1 MFQSFHGVTLPK
13 VVSPQAVSSEAEQEA
28 RSLAA
33 LGEAGAVPSA
43 IVEGTDAVGVEQT
56 PDHAVDAGPATDKRF
71 TVAALLLIMVLAS
84 MEMTVTSTAMPTII
98 GELQG
103 LQHYSWVASLYL
115 LACTVTMPLYGRLAD
130 VLGRKRVILG
140 ATLLFTSGSV
150 AAAFSHSM
158 TQLIVFR
165 GIQGLGA
172 GGIMP
177 VVLTILGDLFT
188 LQQRARMQGMFSAV
202 WGISSLAGPAFGA
215 FLVKTLG
222 WRWVFLVNLP
232 FGLLG
237 LAVLVWKY
245 HDRQKPH
252 STDLDLPGIALLSIA
267 SVSLLSLVSGM
278 GPGGLPNL
286 TLGMLAIATVVST
299 VLFVLQERR
308 VAHPVLPPALLM
320 RGEVGP
326 NFLAMLFF
334 GCCFLA
340 LDTFVPLYVQGG
352 RGGGADAAAFVVT
365 PVMLTWATCHIFIA
379 PLIVRWG
386 FRNVAIMGAIAILI
400 GFGGLI
406 TGAFQEWPRWALTA
420 ILAVTG
426 FGFGASSMAYLLGA
440 QDAVD
445 YHQRG
450 IVTSTV
456 SFCRTIG
463 GSMGV
468 GALGAAFNL
477 LARNGLAKLESI
489 GVGSDVVMDPKKQ
502 VGLPESTISLI
513 HTTIA
518 DGLRWIFVVMFAVG
532 VLQLIATFM
541 MRRKAAPAKVS
552 KEDALEG
559 AMG

>member
-1 MFQSFHGVTLPK
+1 MQKAVT
-13 VVSPQAVSSEAEQEA
+13 SEIEAEA
-28 RSLAA
+28 SSLAA

-43 IVEGTDAVGVEQT
+43 IVENGDALGIGDE
-56 PDHAVDAGPATDKRF
+56 AGEASASGPVTDKRF

-98 GELQG
+98 GELHG
-103 LQHYSWVASLYL
+103 LEHYSWVASLYL

-130 VLGRKRVILG
+130 VLGRKKVILA
-140 ATLLFTSGSV
+140 ATLLFTAGSV
-150 AAAFSHSM
+150 MAAFSHSM
-158 TQLIVFR
+158 VQLIVYR
-165 GIQGLGA
+165 GLQGMGA

-188 LQQRARMQGMFSAV
+188 LKERARMQGLFSAV

-215 FLVKTLG
+215 FLVTSLG

-245 HDRQKPH
+245 HDLRKPH
-252 STDLDLPGIALLSIA
+252 STDLDLPGIALLSVA
-267 SVSLLSLVSGM
+267 SVSLLSLVSGL
-278 GPGGLPNL
+278 GPGGLSNM
-286 TLGMLAIATVVST
+286 TVAILAVVTVISSA
-299 VLFVLQERR
+299 LFVFQERR
-308 VAHPVLPPALLM
+308 VAHPVLPMSLLL
-320 RGEVGP
+320 RREVGP
-326 NFLAMLFF
+326 NFLAMMFF

-352 RGGGADAAAFVVT
+352 RGGGANAAAFVVT

-379 PLIVRWG
+379 PLLVRWG
-386 FRNVAIMGAIAILI
+386 FRKVAIMGAVAILF
-400 GFGGLI
+400 GFGGLVC
-406 TGAFQEWPRWALTA
+406 GAFHEWPRWALTTV
-420 ILAVTG
+420 LAVTG

-468 GALGAAFNL
+468 GLLGATFNV
-477 LARNGLAKLESI
+477 LASGNLQKLEAM
-489 GVGSDVVMDPKKQ
+489 GVSPAAAMDPKLQ
-502 VGLPESTISLI
+502 LSLTPEATSLI
-513 HTTIA
+513 HVTLSGA
-518 DGLRWIFVVMFAVG
+518 LRWIFVVMFVVG
-532 VLQLIATFM
+532 VLQLVATLM
-541 MRRKAAPAKVS
+541 MHRRTPPAQVKAD
-552 KEDALEG
+552 DALDG
-559 AMG
+559 AV